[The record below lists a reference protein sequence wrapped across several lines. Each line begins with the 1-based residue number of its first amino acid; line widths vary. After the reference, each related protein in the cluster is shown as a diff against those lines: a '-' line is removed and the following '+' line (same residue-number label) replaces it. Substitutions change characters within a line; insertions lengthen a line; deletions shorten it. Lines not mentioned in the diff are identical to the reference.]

1 MLPQR
6 TNDGGGDGGGETR
19 KKPHLKWGMCFGGVR
34 RRPSVRPGEDESFVG
49 VWTLACTK
57 QHVLKSSS
65 LQLAVMWEAKHKEE
79 ATKTEPLEEV
89 CGELRDEL
97 DMAHK
102 QRLDAFEIKMKPIVV
117 REGPSRKV
125 GGERESGTHFFTLHP
140 PDCIFVGPIQVIHR
154 WAHENPVWP
163 RPPM

>member
-1 MLPQR
+1 
-6 TNDGGGDGGGETR
+6 
-19 KKPHLKWGMCFGGVR
+19 
-34 RRPSVRPGEDESFVG
+34 
-49 VWTLACTK
+49 
-57 QHVLKSSS
+57 
-65 LQLAVMWEAKHKEE
+65 MWEAKFNEE

-125 GGERESGTHFFTLHP
+125 KTSSLSGRRRVYAFMPTFPHH
-140 PDCIFVGPIQVIHR
+140 IY
-154 WAHENPVWP
+154 
-163 RPPM
+163 

>member
-1 MLPQR
+1 M
-6 TNDGGGDGGGETR
+6 
-19 KKPHLKWGMCFGGVR
+19 
-34 RRPSVRPGEDESFVG
+34 
-49 VWTLACTK
+49 
-57 QHVLKSSS
+57 
-65 LQLAVMWEAKHKEE
+65 QLAVMWEAKHKEE

-125 GGERESGTHFFTLHP
+125 GGGTGGDTQ
-140 PDCIFVGPIQVIHR
+140 IGPFSWVPSNRSNR
-154 WAHENPVWP
+154 WVWNPRKYNQAAPVTPWKTVASL
-163 RPPM
+163 

>member
-1 MLPQR
+1 MA
-6 TNDGGGDGGGETR
+6 
-19 KKPHLKWGMCFGGVR
+19 HI
-34 RRPSVRPGEDESFVG
+34 
-49 VWTLACTK
+49 
-57 QHVLKSSS
+57 LKSVFLFPPFR
-65 LQLAVMWEAKHKEE
+65 LQLAVMWEAKFKDE

-125 GGERESGTHFFTLHP
+125 MSHHWTL
-140 PDCIFVGPIQVIHR
+140 II
-154 WAHENPVWP
+154 N
-163 RPPM
+163 